1 MFTEVLSTPSVAVTI
16 GLVLGVC
23 LIAPLFFVPRLLKA
37 GNSDAALYAVA
48 GTVFGGLILAL
59 CVLLVYRLIAPEGIR
74 AFGLAM
80 GAGYLGGLL
89 ILIAVSIRRLANAK
103 GPTEGGDGVK
113 R

>member
-1 MFTEVLSTPSVAVTI
+1 MPSVAVTI
-16 GLVLGVC
+16 GLVFGVC

-37 GNSDAALYAVA
+37 GNTDAALYAVA

-59 CVLLVYRLIAPEGIR
+59 VVLLAYHFVAPLGVA
-74 AFGLAM
+74 AFGLAL

-89 ILIAVSIRRLANAK
+89 VLTAVSIRGLMNAK
-103 GPTEGGDGVK
+103 DPMKSGDGAK